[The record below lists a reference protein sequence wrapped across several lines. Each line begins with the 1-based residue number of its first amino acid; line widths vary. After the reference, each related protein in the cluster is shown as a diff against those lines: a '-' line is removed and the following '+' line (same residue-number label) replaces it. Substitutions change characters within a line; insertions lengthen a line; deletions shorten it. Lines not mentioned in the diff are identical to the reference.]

1 MFASVYTSFIR
12 MNKSAY
18 RINRIILLIKRRL
31 QLIKY
36 FKWDITIGLK
46 YTQYSTIIIQS
57 WNKQTDNILIGYL
70 DFFSAS

>member
-1 MFASVYTSFIR
+1 MIFQSFYSCNINYIYIAYMFAGVYTSFIR

-36 FKWDITIGLK
+36 FK
-46 YTQYSTIIIQS
+46 
-57 WNKQTDNILIGYL
+57 
-70 DFFSAS
+70 